1 MIINILVTLIVLAF
15 SYYFCIKFYNKCENQ
30 FEKIFYILFVVMETF
45 IIVLYYLDRYNVPT
59 LLGWNQNVDTQNW
72 LSILS
77 EFGTSVMVEIL
88 GGVILFFVTI
98 MQINRTLEDN
108 RNRDKEEKRI
118 NNLPLLKY
126 SFYDQLFVDT
136 NKKVLE
142 TKIDNGVLDEII
154 LGIKNIGMNTVR
166 KCYINIGCDILK
178 RDFCFELSQ
187 QSSLEKSEE
196 KTIKFLMYLTPNE
209 FDFTFKVYYQDLT
222 FNWYM
227 QKFKLEYQLLPISN
241 GSFSHFSIKKVIIE
255 DEIKLKAKPKLK
267 IDD

>member
-1 MIINILVTLIVLAF
+1 MIINVIVTLIVLAF
-15 SYYFCIKFYNKCENQ
+15 SYYFCIKFYNKCESQ
-30 FEKIFYILFVVMETF
+30 FEKIFYILFVVIETF

-59 LLGWNQNVDTQNW
+59 LLGWNKNVDTQNW

-77 EFGTSVMVEIL
+77 GFGTSVMVEIL

-108 RNRDKEEKRI
+108 RNRDKEERRI

-126 SFYDQLFVDT
+126 SFYDQLSDDT
-136 NKKVLE
+136 NRKVLE
-142 TKIDNGVLDEII
+142 TRIEDGVLDEII

-166 KCYINIGCDILK
+166 KCYININGDVLK
-178 RDFCFELSQ
+178 KGFCFELNQ

-196 KTIKFLMYLTPNE
+196 KIIKFLFYLIPNK
-209 FDFTFKVYYQDLT
+209 FDFTFKIYYQDLT

-241 GSFSHFSIKKVIIE
+241 GSFRYCSTKKIIIE
-255 DEIKLKAKPKLK
+255 DEIKLKTKPKLK